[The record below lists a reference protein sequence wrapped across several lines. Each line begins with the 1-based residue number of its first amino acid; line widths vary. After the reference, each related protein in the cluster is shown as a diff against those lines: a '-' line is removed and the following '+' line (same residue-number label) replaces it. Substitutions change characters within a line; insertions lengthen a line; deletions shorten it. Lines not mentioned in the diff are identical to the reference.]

1 MTWLIILAVIIL
13 ICLIP
18 LGVRAV
24 YNSDGFRLWLLIGP
38 VKIFLLPKK
47 KKKEEKQDEKPK
59 KAAKPQAKKAQPK
72 EEKKEGGSLLDFL
85 PLLDVA
91 KGLIGSFFRKIRIR
105 RLEVKLTLAGDDP
118 CDLAVNYGKTWAA
131 TGGIIPILEEL
142 FVIKKRDVQINC
154 DFTAQETKI
163 YAAADITILIGRLLG
178 LVGKYGYLGLREFLK
193 IRKKR
198 KGEQN
203 NESKSS

>member
-1 MTWLIILAVIIL
+1 MTWLMIIAVILL

-18 LGVRAV
+18 VGVRAV
-24 YNSDGFRLWLLIGP
+24 YNSEGFRLWLLVGP

-47 KKKEEKQDEKPK
+47 KKKEEKPKAPAKTEKT
-59 KAAKPQAKKAQPK
+59 AQKPASK
-72 EEKKEGGSLLDFL
+72 EEKKDGGSLRDFL

-91 KGLIGSFFRKIRIR
+91 KGLLGSFFRKIRIR

-118 CDLAVNYGKTWAA
+118 CDLAVNYGRTWAA
-131 TGGIIPILEEL
+131 AGGIIPILEEL
-142 FVIKKRDVQINC
+142 FVINQRDVQIGC
-154 DFTAQETKI
+154 DFTAEETKI
-163 YAAADITILIGRLLG
+163 YAAADITILVGRLFG
-178 LVGKYGYLGLREFLK
+178 LVGKYGYLALREYLK
-193 IRKKR
+193 IIKKR

>member
-1 MTWLIILAVIIL
+1 MTWLIIIAVIVL

-47 KKKEEKQDEKPK
+47 KKKEEKKPK
-59 KAAKPQAKKAQPK
+59 EPAKAAKNAQKAAPK
-72 EEKKEGGSLLDFL
+72 EEKKDGGSLRDFL
-85 PLLDVA
+85 PLIDVA
-91 KGLIGSFFRKIRIR
+91 KGLLGSFFRKIRIR

-118 CDLAVNYGKTWAA
+118 CDLAVNYGRTWAA
-131 TGGIIPILEEL
+131 AGGIIPILEEI
-142 FVIKKRDVQINC
+142 FVIKQRDVQIGC
-154 DFTAQETKI
+154 DFTAEETKI
-163 YAAADITILIGRLLG
+163 YAAADITILIGRLFG
-178 LVGKYGYLGLREFLK
+178 LVGKYGYLALREFLK
-193 IRKKR
+193 IRNKR

>member
-1 MTWLIILAVIIL
+1 MTWLIIVAVIIL

-24 YNSDGFRLWLLIGP
+24 YNSDGFKLWLLIGP
-38 VKIFLLPKK
+38 IKIFLLPKK
-47 KKKEEKQDEKPK
+47 KKEEKPK
-59 KAAKPQAKKAQPK
+59 EKPAKAPKTTQKAAQK

-91 KGLIGSFFRKIRIR
+91 KGLLGSFFRKIRIR

-178 LVGKYGYLGLREFLK
+178 LVGKHGYLGLREFLK

-198 KGEQN
+198 KGEHN

>member
-24 YNSDGFRLWLLIGP
+24 YNSDGFKLWLLIGP

-47 KKKEEKQDEKPK
+47 KKEEKTKEKPAK
-59 KAAKPQAKKAQPK
+59 APKATQKAAPK

-91 KGLIGSFFRKIRIR
+91 KGLLSSFFRKIRIR

-131 TGGIIPILEEL
+131 TGSIIPILEEL
-142 FVIKKRDVQINC
+142 FVIKKRDVQVAC
-154 DFTAQETKI
+154 DFTASETKI
-163 YAAADITILIGRLLG
+163 YAAADITILVGRILG

-193 IRKKR
+193 IRNKR
-198 KGEQN
+198 KGEHN

>member
-1 MTWLIILAVIIL
+1 MTWLIVLAVLIL

-24 YNSDGFRLWLLIGP
+24 YSDAGFKLWLLIGP

-47 KKKEEKQDEKPK
+47 KKEEKPVQKP
-59 KAAKPQAKKAQPK
+59 AKPVKTQKKSAKPK
-72 EEKKEGGSLLDFL
+72 EEKKDGGSIRDFL

-91 KGLIGSFFRKIRIR
+91 KRLFGSFFRKIRIR

-118 CDLAVNYGKTWAA
+118 CDLAVNYGRTWAA
-131 TGGIIPILEEL
+131 TGSIIPLLEEL
-142 FVIKKRDVQINC
+142 FVIKKRDVQVAC

-163 YAAADITILIGRLLG
+163 YAAADITILVGRLLG
-178 LVGKYGYLGLREFLK
+178 LMGKYGYLGLREFLK
-193 IRKKR
+193 IRNKR
-198 KGEQN
+198 KGEHN